1 MLYAAFD
8 ANVGLS
14 AYFCSLG
21 FAANFAGN
29 VLQHNTAADLWEL
42 AIQSAEPAAL
52 NTRTRPSL
60 FASGSLDRPV
70 WRHHH
75 SCSKPHSESEGL
87 APTRAIGLISAT
99 HQFPFCSVRLKVTL
113 GCHSGK
119 QYSVNYPPKERPFG
133 QLNHFY

>member
-1 MLYAAFD
+1 MPMSVCLLISALLASPPTLQATFYNTTQRQTCGNLQFNLLNQQRSTPGPDVA
-8 ANVGLS
+8 GLIS
-14 AYFCSLG
+14 C
-21 FAANFAGN
+21 
-29 VLQHNTAADLWEL
+29 
-42 AIQSAEPAAL
+42 
-52 NTRTRPSL
+52 L
-60 FASGSLDRPV
+60 FASGSLFRPV

-99 HQFPFCSVRLKVTL
+99 HQFPFCSVRLKVLL

>member
-52 NTRTRPSL
+52 NTRTRRSRFEL
-60 FASGSLDRPV
+60 M
-70 WRHHH
+70 
-75 SCSKPHSESEGL
+75 
-87 APTRAIGLISAT
+87 
-99 HQFPFCSVRLKVTL
+99 PFCLWKCGQTSVA
-113 GCHSGK
+113 
-119 QYSVNYPPKERPFG
+119 PPPF
-133 QLNHFY
+133 LFKTPF